1 MWKQKQM
8 KQILKLKE
16 PFINYEKIL
25 RDSPPKIWQKGK
37 ALFEVGVRVR
47 WNFWWLLIAS
57 LEDEMHTAL
66 MYNSS
71 KHIEIREI
79 L

>member
-25 RDSPPKIWQKGK
+25 RDSPPKNLTRKSTVQ
-37 ALFEVGVRVR
+37 LRVQVR
-47 WNFWWLLIAS
+47 WYKWIIDCKQ
-57 LEDEMHTAL
+57 EV
-66 MYNSS
+66 
-71 KHIEIREI
+71 EIFFF
-79 L
+79 